1 LKTNKTFNKG
11 LRKKKLKIQK
21 IRIKLKNIIFKKL
34 GFKNEIEIN
43 KNSIKRSRPKKIIK
57 KRIRIEVEIATKS
70 QVVIFKGEERKEGK
84 KKINW

>member
-1 LKTNKTFNKG
+1 
-11 LRKKKLKIQK
+11 
-21 IRIKLKNIIFKKL
+21 LKNIIFEKL

-84 KKINW
+84 KKIN

>member
-43 KNSIKRSRPKKIIK
+43 KNSIKRS
-57 KRIRIEVEIATKS
+57 
-70 QVVIFKGEERKEGK
+70 K
-84 KKINW
+84 KK

>member
-1 LKTNKTFNKG
+1 M
-11 LRKKKLKIQK
+11 
-21 IRIKLKNIIFKKL
+21 KNIIFEKL

>member
-1 LKTNKTFNKG
+1 
-11 LRKKKLKIQK
+11 
-21 IRIKLKNIIFKKL
+21 LKNIIFEKL

>member
-21 IRIKLKNIIFKKL
+21 IRIKLKNIIFEKL

-43 KNSIKRSRPKKIIK
+43 KNSIKRSRQKNNKKNK
-57 KRIRIEVEIATKS
+57 
-70 QVVIFKGEERKEGK
+70 
-84 KKINW
+84 N